1 MASDGEASPPWKRML
16 LELPIEHQSQNLT
29 SSPHAEGANTSQ
41 TFGVSA
47 SSAMATPATTS
58 HEQGANPEE
67 GINLDE
73 DDPSK
78 VKQAKKSTSDV
89 W

>member
-1 MASDGEASPPWKRML
+1 MASKGEASPARKRML
-16 LELPIEHQSQNLT
+16 LELPSEHQSQNLT
-29 SSPHAEGANTSQ
+29 SSPHAKTTQ
-41 TFGVSA
+41 PFGVFA
-47 SSAMATPATTS
+47 SSSTPATTS

-67 GINLDE
+67 GINLEE

-78 VKQAKKSTSDV
+78 LKQEKKSTSNV